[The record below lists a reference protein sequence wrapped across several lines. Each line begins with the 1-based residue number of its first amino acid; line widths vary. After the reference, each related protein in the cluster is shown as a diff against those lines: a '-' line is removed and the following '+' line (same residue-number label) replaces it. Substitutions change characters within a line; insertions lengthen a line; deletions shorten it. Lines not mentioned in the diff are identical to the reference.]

1 MEENSRIRRNTAIV
15 VIVLVCIG
23 LALRNLPKS
32 VPAETKAVAIVAV
45 AVAFIGLLIFGFL
58 KNRKRKP
65 RLTEGQRK
73 KFKTINGGRSS
84 VPKPNKKSSEHLK
97 VISSGK
103 SGKTRQ

>member
-1 MEENSRIRRNTAIV
+1 MEKNNQSRRNTAIV

-45 AVAFIGLLIFGFL
+45 AVAFIGLLIFGFI
-58 KNRKRKP
+58 KGRKKRSKVSG
-65 RLTEGQRK
+65 RDRK
-73 KFKTINGGRSS
+73 KFKTINGGLST
-84 VPKPNKKSSEHLK
+84 VPKPTKKHPEHLK

-103 SGKTRQ
+103 SGKNRQ